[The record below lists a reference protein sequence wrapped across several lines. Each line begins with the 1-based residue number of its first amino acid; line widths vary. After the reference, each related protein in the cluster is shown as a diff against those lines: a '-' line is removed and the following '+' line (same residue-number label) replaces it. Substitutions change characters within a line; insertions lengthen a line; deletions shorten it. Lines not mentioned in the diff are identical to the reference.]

1 MPRDVAL
8 ATLAARDYQAYV
20 ETFADTPGVTV
31 TTRGGIRIRR
41 SAIDDDYLNGVFG
54 AVLTPDA
61 VDQSISATVDG
72 FRRDGQAFHWMVWPD
87 DTPADLVERLEAAGL
102 ERLDTI
108 PLMALDLADLGA
120 PETPP
125 AGLVVR
131 EATDPV
137 EQRAVA
143 SFAVRAV
150 GWDAPEPPTPFAATF
165 LRLAA
170 ERPPRWRMFGGWLD
184 DELVTTAALFT
195 GSGMAGIY
203 AVLTAD
209 AMRGRGFGRIVTR
222 AALHAG
228 RDDGLT
234 TGVLMASDLGLPVYL
249 RIGFAVVG
257 DVHVLRWP
265 GAATMDGRGPHAH
278 GEGST

>member
-1 MPRDVAL
+1 MPRDAAL
-8 ATLAARDYQAYV
+8 ATLAARDYQSYV

-31 TTRGGIRIRR
+31 TTDGGVRIRR

-54 AVLTPDA
+54 AVLTPAA
-61 VDQSISATVDG
+61 VDSTIQATIDG

-87 DTPADLVERLEAAGL
+87 DRPPDLVEQLGANGL
-102 ERLDTI
+102 DRLDTI
-108 PLMALDLADLGA
+108 PLMTLDLATLGD

-125 AGLVVR
+125 LELVVR
-131 EATDPV
+131 EATDPA

-143 SFAVRAV
+143 AFAVRADS
-150 GWDAPEPPTPFAATF
+150 WDRPEPPTPFAATF

-170 ERPPRWRMFGGWLD
+170 EHPPRWRMFGGWLD

-203 AVLTAD
+203 AVFTAD
-209 AMRGRGFGRIVTR
+209 AMRGRGYGRTVTL

-228 RDDGLT
+228 RDEGRT
-234 TGVLMASDLGLPVYL
+234 TGVLMASDLGLPVYR

-265 GAATMDGRGPHAH
+265 GSLAARARATGAP
-278 GEGST
+278 

>member
-1 MPRDVAL
+1 VPRDEAL
-8 ATLAARDYQAYV
+8 ATLAARDYQTYV

-31 TTRGGIRIRR
+31 TIGGGVRIRR
-41 SAIDDDYLNGVFG
+41 SPIDDDYLNSVFG
-54 AVLTPDA
+54 AVLTPDS
-61 VDQSISATVDG
+61 VDATIRRTIDE
-72 FRRDGQAFHWMVWPD
+72 FRHDGQAFHWLVWPD
-87 DTPADLVERLEAAGL
+87 DRPSELVERLEAAGL
-102 ERLDTI
+102 ERLDAI
-108 PLMALDLADLGA
+108 PLMTLDLARLGA
-120 PETPP
+120 PEPPP

-131 EATDPV
+131 EATDPA
-137 EQRAVA
+137 EQLAVA
-143 SFAVRAV
+143 AFAVRAV
-150 GWDAPEPPTPFAATF
+150 GWDPPEPPTPFAATF

-209 AMRGRGFGRIVTR
+209 AMRGRGYGRVVTR

-228 RDDGLT
+228 REDGRT
-234 TGVLMASDLGLPVYL
+234 TGVLMASDLGLPVYR
-249 RIGFAVVG
+249 RIGFEVVG
-257 DVHVLRWP
+257 DVQVVRWP
-265 GAATMDGRGPHAH
+265 GPATMDARGSHEH